1 MSNKKLSGHPFP
13 RGFKPSLVSS
23 HVISGEESPIFREI
37 YEILIGV
44 REFCW
49 SKESHQEVRLQ
60 DFVKHPNRKR
70 DCNFETFSMVINS
83 IMVVRFKEEVV
94 GFALVQ
100 DNTLRLVLS
109 RKYYSRK
116 FHLAASMVAKF
127 LAKDDFFGG
136 DERRI
141 MAQARRFSN
150 DPTKFDGCILEIKL
164 PKERVSGLDLKR
176 SWSFQ

>member
-1 MSNKKLSGHPFP
+1 MNNKKLSGHPFP
-13 RGFKPSLVSS
+13 RGFKPSMVSS

-49 SKESHQEVRLQ
+49 SKESQLGFRLQ
-60 DFVKHPNRKR
+60 DLVKHPKKR
-70 DCNFETFSMVINS
+70 NCNFETFSVVINS
-83 IMVVRFKEEVV
+83 IMVVRFKGEIA
-94 GFALVQ
+94 GFALIQ
-100 DNTLRLVLS
+100 DDTLRLVLS

-127 LAKDDFFGG
+127 LAKDDFFSG

-164 PKERVSGLDLKR
+164 PKERVSDLDLKR